1 MTTHDEDIP
10 VERSGGALSAA
21 AKRAQQAIDS
31 AKELAAGADLDQLKS
46 KAADAA
52 STLYAQ
58 GRELIANT
66 EDLTKAR
73 DQLSDSIRK
82 NPLAAVGIAFT
93 AGLLLALLTR
103 G

>member
-1 MTTHDEDIP
+1 MTSQDDD
-10 VERSGGALSAA
+10 SGRTTPSKTLSAA
-21 AKRAQQAIDS
+21 AKHAQEALDG
-31 AKELAAGADLDQLKS
+31 AKEMVAGADLDQLGA

-52 STLYAQ
+52 STLYRE
-58 GRELIANT
+58 GRELLASN
-66 EDLTKAR
+66 EGLAKAK
-73 DQLSDSIRK
+73 DHLSESIRK

>member
-1 MTTHDEDIP
+1 MTAQDDGKEA
-10 VERSGGALSAA
+10 ERSGGTFSAA
-21 AKRAQQAIDS
+21 AKRAQHAIDS
-31 AKELAAGADLDQLKS
+31 ARELAAGADLDQLKS

-58 GRELIANT
+58 GRDLLANN
-66 EDLTKAR
+66 EDLSKAK

-82 NPLAAVGIAFT
+82 NPLAAIGIAFT

>member
-1 MTTHDEDIP
+1 MASQDDDNRGTL
-10 VERSGGALSAA
+10 SGA
-21 AKRAQQAIDS
+21 AKRAQQTMDS
-31 AKELAAGADLDQLKS
+31 AKEFVGGPDRDQLRT

-52 STLYAQ
+52 SEIYRE
-58 GRELIANT
+58 GRDRLANNKELAR
-66 EDLTKAR
+66 AR
-73 DQLSDSIRK
+73 DSLSDSIRN

>member
-1 MTTHDEDIP
+1 MTAHDDGKEA
-10 VERSGGALSAA
+10 EGSGGTLSAA

-31 AKELAAGADLDQLKS
+31 ARELAAGADLDQLKS

-52 STLYAQ
+52 SSLYAQ
-58 GRELIANT
+58 GRDLLANS
-66 EDLTKAR
+66 EDLSKAK
-73 DQLSDSIRK
+73 DQFTDAIRK

>member
-1 MTTHDEDIP
+1 MTTRRIRSSP
-10 VERSGGALSAA
+10 AERCRRRPSAPDTRLTA
-21 AKRAQQAIDS
+21 

-46 KAADAA
+46 KASDAA
-52 STLYAQ
+52 SALYQ
-58 GRELIANT
+58 GGR
-66 EDLTKAR
+66 DLLSNSDDLSKAR

>member
-1 MTTHDEDIP
+1 MTAHDEGKEA
-10 VERSGGALSAA
+10 ERSGGTFSAA
-21 AKRAQQAIDS
+21 AKRAQHAIDS
-31 AKELAAGADLDQLKS
+31 ARELAAGADLDQLKA

-58 GRELIANT
+58 GRDLVAN
-66 EDLTKAR
+66 EDLSKAK